1 MSIFPLGLSLSLAVF
16 NPGTV
21 PTHQIP
27 IPAQRM
33 ANPVKASSPQFIAK
47 AMDPK
52 TGLPVVEGKQWD
64 RQGPWYQPVVV
75 QDSTGSYLAVLDKQK
90 QGSVKLPQLTTIDK
104 FGVFSSWSSDGIRL
118 VGNGQYQ
125 FCIMV
130 LCGTNYPR
138 VSVEDFEVK
147 VGDQVFHPQRGK
159 DKFLVD
165 EELAQA
171 LRTATPGKVL
181 FRVHLTAGV
190 SLTEVPNE
198 ATVKT
203 WPKIFQEPIAMDS
216 GSAPIGGA
224 NLPTA
229 KNIVVDPFPK
239 LPEDAPPKY
248 VVTDSKTGLPLVN
261 GATWRT
267 RRHVAWSTPVMVRD
281 EFDGEYKAVFH
292 KDGGFTTS
300 WSRDFVDVFA
310 KTQIATAMSFSSVPS
325 LHITVGGR
333 TLNLYGKNNRFYLN
347 KMATDF
353 LREAGEKVLT
363 EKPTISYYVGSGN
376 KRTYEI
382 DIPTVKTWP
391 TLYQ

>member
-16 NPGTV
+16 NPETV
-21 PTHQIP
+21 LTHQISTQVQP
-27 IPAQRM
+27 TM
-33 ANPVKASSPQFIAK
+33 NSVKASSPQFIAK
-47 AMDPK
+47 VMDPK

-64 RQGPWYQPVVV
+64 KQGPWYQPVVV
-75 QDSTGSYLAVLDKQK
+75 QDSAGSYLAVLDKQK

-229 KNIVVDPFPK
+229 KNIAVDPFPK
-239 LPEDAPPKY
+239 LPEDAPSKY

-363 EKPTISYYVGSGN
+363 EKPTISYYVGDGN

>member
-1 MSIFPLGLSLSLAVF
+1 MSIVPLSLFLSLAVSK
-16 NPGTV
+16 PGTV
-21 PTHQIP
+21 PTHQITTQSQP
-27 IPAQRM
+27 IPNA
-33 ANPVKASSPQFIAK
+33 VKASSSQVIAK

-52 TGLPVVEGKQWD
+52 TGLPMVEGKEWD
-64 RQGPWYQPVVV
+64 RQGPWFQPVVV
-75 QDSTGSYLAVLDKQK
+75 QGSTGSYVAVLDKQK
-90 QGSVKLPQLTTIDK
+90 QGSVKLPQLTTVDK

-181 FRVHLTAGV
+181 FRVHLTPGI
-190 SLTEVPNE
+190 SITQVPNE
-198 ATVKT
+198 ATVKS
-203 WPKIFQEPIAMDS
+203 WSKIFQEPIAMAA
-216 GSAPIGGA
+216 GTGPVGGA
-224 NLPTA
+224 NLPA
-229 KNIVVDPFPK
+229 KTVVVDPFPK

-248 VVTDSKTGLPLVN
+248 VVNDAKTGLPLVN

-300 WSRDFVDVFA
+300 WSREFVDVFA

-353 LREAGEKVLT
+353 LRQAGEKVLT
-363 EKPTISYYVGSGN
+363 EKPTISYFIGADR

-382 DIPTVKTWP
+382 DIPTVKAWP

>member
-21 PTHQIP
+21 PTHQISTQVQP
-27 IPAQRM
+27 TMNA
-33 ANPVKASSPQFIAK
+33 VKASSPQFIAK
-47 AMDPK
+47 VMDPK

-90 QGSVKLPQLTTIDK
+90 QGSVKLPQLTTVDK

-147 VGDQVFHPQRGK
+147 VGDRVFHPQRGK

-203 WPKIFQEPIAMDS
+203 WPKIFQEPIAMSS

-224 NLPTA
+224 NLPTE
-229 KNIVVDPFPK
+229 KNVAVDPFPK
-239 LPEDAPPKY
+239 LPKDAPSKY

-363 EKPTISYYVGSGN
+363 EKPTISYYVGDGN